1 MQNTKGKRVAA
12 EYMDL
17 GKKEHKVMGNIKQ
30 TRYQKKN
37 ITKKWLLSNGFCY
50 NKLFSSSDTEVYTY
64 RFPVYEY
71 EGLTVLEGE
80 FKVVLGEDEIS
91 VNVYDYNTN
100 DKYAPFYYCE
110 YGNYDSMLRKI
121 YGKIGR
127 KLKILKIKRGDEAW
141 K

>member
-1 MQNTKGKRVAA
+1 
-12 EYMDL
+12 
-17 GKKEHKVMGNIKQ
+17 MGNIKQ

-37 ITKKWLLSNGFCY
+37 LTKEWLLSNGFSY
-50 NKLFSSSDTEVYTY
+50 NKLFSNGDTEVYTY
-64 RFPVYEY
+64 RFPVHEY

-80 FKVVLGEDEIS
+80 FKVVSGEDEIS

-110 YGNYDSMLRKI
+110 YGNYNSILRKI

-127 KLKILKIKRGDEAW
+127 KLKKLKIKPGE
-141 K
+141 